1 MWFQWLRQ
9 LNTEVDSRRN
19 EDFLQSA
26 ALDKIQQYFFSQ
38 SPVFTRTYKSHSANK
53 NPVASASLKLSHISM
68 MQIFP
73 IRKFKQTSQES
84 RTVLENYSL
93 FIYKKPHSVLV
104 AANFIKWEHL
114 LSNTSRAHR
123 EFKRRGRRVQDKGGT
138 KEEFSFVFVRR
149 LFLCFVQLSWLS
161 PSQLIPTNKWAKR
174 MNNVRRNARCIK
186 GKFVYLFLVQLQMQI
201 TSVIQNWSKLLS
213 K

>member
-1 MWFQWLRQ
+1 MWFQWWRQ
-9 LNTEVDSRRN
+9 LKTEIDSRRN
-19 EDFLQSA
+19 ADFLQSA
-26 ALDKIQQYFFSQ
+26 ALDKIQLYIFSQ

-53 NPVASASLKLSHISM
+53 NPVASASLKLSQISM

-93 FIYKKPHSVLV
+93 FIYKKKPHSALV
-104 AANFIKWEHL
+104 AANFIKWQHL

-123 EFKRRGRRVQDKGGT
+123 FKHRGRRVREKGGT

-161 PSQLIPTNKWAKR
+161 PSQLTPTN
-174 MNNVRRNARCIK
+174 N
-186 GKFVYLFLVQLQMQI
+186 
-201 TSVIQNWSKLLS
+201 
-213 K
+213 